1 MMSRLAARLSAAFE
15 ASRFHLRRNGDMH
28 HLLRKHE
35 VGFVAHAGTMG
46 LTRGGRVLNALA
58 CMQAAPKR
66 PAPLPR
72 ADTIGKGAHSRV
84 LTVLALPAN
93 WWRRA
98 YFRAQLRDLIEGGA
112 SHLRDVGFDEHEA
125 RAEAARF
132 FWQPVMMKQQC

>member
-1 MMSRLAARLSAAFE
+1 M
-15 ASRFHLRRNGDMH
+15 N

-35 VGFVAHAGTMG
+35 EGFVACAGTLG

-58 CMQAAPKR
+58 YMQAAPKG

-72 ADTIGKGAHSRV
+72 ADTIGKGAHAIA

-112 SHLRDVGFDEHEA
+112 SQLRDVGFDEHEA

-132 FWQPVMMKQQC
+132 FWQPVMMKQQA